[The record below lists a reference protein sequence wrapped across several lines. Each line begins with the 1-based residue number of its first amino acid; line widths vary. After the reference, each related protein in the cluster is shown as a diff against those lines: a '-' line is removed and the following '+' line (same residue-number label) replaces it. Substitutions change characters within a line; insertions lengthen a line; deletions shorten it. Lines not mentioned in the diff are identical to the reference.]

1 MFRNVKQ
8 EYFLLKCLVKES
20 HYYSIDIRQY
30 KFLHRKKK
38 VYPTMSIYRNDDI
51 LITDLMD
58 RIDKLENQVTDLKKS
73 IINNL
78 EKVTAHFYMVVK
90 YVGLTICILKIR

>member
-1 MFRNVKQ
+1 MILKIYSKHRIRKYLINVT
-8 EYFLLKCLVKES
+8 KEV
-20 HYYSIDIRQY
+20 DQ
-30 KFLHRKKK
+30 
-38 VYPTMSIYRNDDI
+38 TMSIYRNDDV

-73 IINNL
+73 IINNQ

-90 YVGLTICILKIR
+90 CVVLIIYILKIR

>member
-1 MFRNVKQ
+1 
-8 EYFLLKCLVKES
+8 
-20 HYYSIDIRQY
+20 
-30 KFLHRKKK
+30 
-38 VYPTMSIYRNDDI
+38 MSIYRNDDV

-73 IINNL
+73 IINNQ

-90 YVGLTICILKIR
+90 CVVLIIYILKIR